1 MGQTGANKRSDSQ
14 VEPPFWTPTPT
25 LDGAHLLA
33 NASIRDFQQGK
44 AGYVTD
50 AVEQALLLPKDMADL
65 GSMRLHKVFLNL
77 KRDLEVVSP
86 SITFFFFFSFF
97 KMFPPLFFLLCF
109 FPRQAI
115 QAIFSVEEIINFCQ
129 R

>member
-1 MGQTGANKRSDSQ
+1 M
-14 VEPPFWTPTPT
+14 

-97 KMFPPLFFLLCF
+97 KMFPPPFFLLCF

>member
-25 LDGAHLLA
+25 LDGAHLRA

-50 AVEQALLLPKDMADL
+50 AVEQALLLLKDMADL

-97 KMFPPLFFLLCF
+97 LFLKCFPPFFFYYVSFLDKPF
-109 FPRQAI
+109 KPYSASKR
-115 QAIFSVEEIINFCQ
+115 
-129 R
+129 